1 MATRQEEKETR
12 REARIE
18 AEEALRTL
26 HVPEPILVEV
36 SLQFSNGGRV
46 DILDFGKVRS
56 DYNVSFSR
64 RWVIP
69 PDWSDEQ
76 AKEFHH
82 EQFAK
87 LRGEVEPLAQK
98 EFDERWDQSYLSEG

>member
-1 MATRQEEKETR
+1 M
-12 REARIE
+12 E
-18 AEEALRTL
+18 AEEALREISK
-26 HVPEPILVEV
+26 PKPILVEV

-46 DILDFGKVRS
+46 DILDYGKVKS

-64 RWVIP
+64 RWIVP
-69 PDWSDEQ
+69 PDWSEEQ

-82 EQFAK
+82 EKFTE
-87 LRGEVEPLAQK
+87 LRTEVEPLAQR